1 MKKKSG
7 ANYFASLA
15 IGEEIA
21 SLCSQWFAKNNWTPF
36 PFQIKTWKAFLDG
49 KHGLLNAPTGSGKT
63 YALWIPIVLQYLKD
77 NPNYKTKHKKGLKAI
92 WITPLRALS
101 VEIQQAAQRFAD
113 DLGTGL
119 TVGIRSG
126 DTSQSERAKQKRQMP
141 DLLITT
147 PESLMLLL
155 ASKDYDKTFKDLTAI
170 VVDEWHELLGSKR
183 GVQMELGLSRLKTV
197 APKLRIWGISAT
209 IGNLD
214 EAMDVLLGP
223 STPPVL
229 SEVEGLE
236 NQITSVVERNRSSA
250 PQIEEKSVLG
260 GDSRLRGN
268 SVLIKAK
275 QKKKIEVRS
284 IIPKTMETFPWR
296 GHLGLHLLE
305 EIIPIIKAS
314 KTTLIF
320 TNTRGQCEIWFQKIL
335 SAHPEFAGEIAMH
348 HGSIAK
354 ETRLWV
360 EQAIRNESLK
370 AVVATSSLDLGVDF
384 APVETVIQ
392 IGGPKGVA
400 KFLQRAGRSNHRPG
414 EPSVIYFL
422 PTHALEL
429 LEASALKRAVKEDV
443 VEDRMPYLLSF
454 DVLIQYLITLAVGNG
469 FYPKEIFPEIK
480 STFCFQ
486 GISEDQWRWC
496 LNFIT
501 LGSQSLQAYDEY
513 KKVEV
518 MEDGLFK
525 VESRQIAMMH
535 RLSIGTIVSD
545 SMLMVKYVTGGF
557 IGTIEEWFLS
567 KLKPGDSFVFAG
579 RTLELVRLRQMVAQV
594 RKSTKKSG
602 KVASFLGGRLPLSS
616 QMSQIL
622 REEMQ
627 SEADHKRNTPEL
639 KALADIFN
647 RQERESIVPG
657 ENEFLIE
664 TFKTRDGYHSL
675 FYPFEGRF
683 VHEAMSSL
691 LAYRI
696 SLLSPISFSLAYN
709 DYGFELLSD
718 QYLDIQTILDNNLFS
733 PEYLYDDLY
742 KSLNSTELARRKF
755 RDIAVI
761 SGMVF
766 QGYPNKVI
774 KTKHLQSNS
783 QLLFDVFRDY
793 EPDNLLYLQAYRET
807 FEHQLEEG
815 RLRKALERINSQKI
829 IWKKCEKATPFSFPI
844 ITDGLRAKLSSEK
857 LADRIKKMTL
867 LLEKG

>member
-1 MKKKSG
+1 MKQAELISIAEDWFQSKNWKS
-7 ANYFASLA
+7 F
-15 IGEEIA
+15 
-21 SLCSQWFAKNNWTPF
+21 T
-36 PFQIKTWKAFLDG
+36 FQRKTWKAFLDG

-63 YALWIPIVLQYLKD
+63 YALWVPIVLQYLKE
-77 NPNYKTKHKKGLKAI
+77 NPDYKTKHKKGLKAI

-113 DLGTGL
+113 DLGIGL
-119 TVGIRSG
+119 TVGIRTG

-155 ASKDYDKTFKDLTAI
+155 ASKGYDKTFKTLTAI

-183 GVQMELGLSRLKTV
+183 GVQMELALSRLKTV
-197 APKLRIWGISAT
+197 SPKLRIWGISAT
-209 IGNLD
+209 IGNLE
-214 EAMDVLLGP
+214 EAQDVLLGMD
-223 STPPVL
+223 
-229 SEVEGLE
+229 SEFRK
-236 NQITSVVERNRSSA
+236 NA
-250 PQIEEKSVLG
+250 
-260 GDSRLRGN
+260 
-268 SVLIKAK
+268 VLIKAK
-275 QKKKIEVRS
+275 EKKRIEVRS
-284 IIPKTMETFPWR
+284 IIPKKMETFPWR

-305 EIIPIIKAS
+305 EIIPIINNS

-335 SAHPEFAGEIAMH
+335 EKHPEFAGEIAMH
-348 HGSIAK
+348 HGSIGK

-360 EQAIRNESLK
+360 EQAIRNESLT

-384 APVETVIQ
+384 APVETIIQ
-392 IGGPKGVA
+392 IGGPKGIA

-429 LEASALKRAVKEDV
+429 VEASALKRAVKEDV
-443 VEDRMPYLLSF
+443 VEDRIPYLLSF
-454 DVLIQYLITLAVGNG
+454 DVLIQYLVTLAISNG
-469 FYPKEIFPEIK
+469 FFPKEIFSEVK
-480 STFCFQ
+480 NTFCFQ
-486 GISEDQWRWC
+486 GITDEQWNWC

-518 MEDGLFK
+518 TDEGIFK

-545 SMLMVKYVTGGF
+545 SMMLVKYVSGGF
-557 IGTIEEWFLS
+557 IGTIEEWFIS
-567 KLKPGDSFVFAG
+567 KMKPGDTFVFAG
-579 RTLELVRLRQMVAQV
+579 QTLELVRLRQMVAQV
-594 RKSTKKSG
+594 RKSG
-602 KVASFLGGRLPLSS
+602 KRSAKVVSFMGGRLPLSS
-616 QMSQIL
+616 QMSKIL
-622 REEMQ
+622 REELQ

-639 KALADIFN
+639 KALSQIFD

-664 TFKTRDGYHSL
+664 TFKTREGYHTL

-696 SLLSPISFSLAYN
+696 SLLSPITFSLAYN

-718 QYLDIQTILDNNLFS
+718 QFLNIQNVIDNNLFS
-733 PEYLYDDLY
+733 SEFLFDDLQ
-742 KSLNSTELARRKF
+742 KSLNATELARRKF

-815 RLRKALERINSQKI
+815 RLRLALERINSQKI
-829 IWKKCEKATPFSFPI
+829 IWKQCEKATPFSFPI
-844 ITDGLRAKLSSEK
+844 ITDRLREKLSSEK

-867 LLEKG
+867 QLMK